1 MKTIEL
7 AGTSLDL
14 PELLRLA
21 SEGNLILRTE
31 DGKEFVLAEIDDF
44 EHEMALIRE
53 QKDLMDF
60 LDQRSTPAT
69 TFTLDQVRETLGLN

>member
-7 AGTSLDL
+7 ADASIELS
-14 PELLRLA
+14 ELLRLA

-44 EHEMALIRE
+44 NHEISLIRE
-53 QKDLMDF
+53 QKTLMEF
-60 LDQRSTPAT
+60 LDQRSSPAK

>member
-7 AGTSLDL
+7 ADASIDL

-44 EHEMALIRE
+44 DHELSLIRE
-53 QKDLMDF
+53 QKTLMEF
-60 LDQRSTPAT
+60 LDQRSSPAK